1 MKQFCL
7 QLRLLALKT
16 LQDQPREA
24 YTSPDKASN
33 AIPVG
38 NGGEAPPGWCSV
50 QQLSH
55 DYRLVDRV

>member
-1 MKQFCL
+1 MIIITGNFMKQFCL

-33 AIPVG
+33 AG
-38 NGGEAPPGWCSV
+38 
-50 QQLSH
+50 
-55 DYRLVDRV
+55 R